1 MEASTAPRGLI
12 VELVTPFERGGGI
25 DERGL
30 VKLLARV
37 SSSVQGVFL
46 AGPGAGQ
53 GTALPAAL
61 RADLLKQ
68 TILAMEKDPFPVFI
82 WITQESE
89 EKTRETL
96 LALDEAVRAHR
107 HGAGLFYVDTPL
119 YYHSNRGLPDLYKEF
134 CAVAEAPLIL
144 HNDPGLIEGLST
156 PFKRNNI
163 RTAVLKELVGFN
175 GLSGMI
181 FSGSLDRAHNYQR
194 ASRQRPDF
202 RIYDGDEARF
212 LDHPSR
218 SGVVSM
224 GANLAPSAWGRIVQ
238 SSLQT
243 PADGTEYPDR
253 LQQLWD
259 TGRALHH
266 IRDLYAETPAAII
279 KNVLADMGIIA
290 PSVEANGATRNVR
303 DRLKEWVVRLGEGG

>member
-12 VELVTPFERGGGI
+12 VELVTPFERGGEI
-25 DERGL
+25 DGRGL

-46 AGPGAGQ
+46 AGPRAGQ
-53 GTALPAAL
+53 GTALSPAL

-68 TILAMEKDPFPVFI
+68 TILAMEKDPVPVFI
-82 WITQESE
+82 WVTQESE
-89 EKTRETL
+89 DKTRETL

-134 CAVAEAPLIL
+134 CAVAEAPFIL
-144 HNDPGLIEGLST
+144 HNDPDLIEGLAT
-156 PFKRNNI
+156 PFKRTNI
-163 RTAVLKELVGFN
+163 RTAVLKELAGFN
-175 GLSGMI
+175 GISGMI

-224 GANLAPSAWGRIVQ
+224 GANLAPAAWGRIVRSSIQ
-238 SSLQT
+238 SST
-243 PADGTEYPDR
+243 NGADYPDR
-253 LQQLWD
+253 LRQIWE
-259 TGRALHH
+259 TGDSLRRMRN
-266 IRDLYAETPAAII
+266 IYAHAPSAII
-279 KNVLADMGIIA
+279 QDALADMGIID
-290 PSVEANGATRNVR
+290 PPVQPPENIEEVR
-303 DRLKEWVVRLGEGG
+303 TALRELVDQLG

>member
-1 MEASTAPRGLI
+1 MEALTAPRGLI
-12 VELVTPFERGGGI
+12 VELVTPFERGGEI
-25 DERGL
+25 DGRGL
-30 VKLLARV
+30 EKLLARV

-46 AGPGAGQ
+46 AGPRAGQ
-53 GTALPAAL
+53 GTALSSAL

-68 TILAMEKDPFPVFI
+68 TILAMEKDPVPVFI
-82 WITQESE
+82 WVTQESE
-89 EKTRETL
+89 DKTRETL

-134 CAVAEAPLIL
+134 SAVAEAPFIL
-144 HNDPGLIEGLST
+144 HNDPSLIEGLAT
-156 PFKRNNI
+156 PFKRYNI

-194 ASRQRPDF
+194 ACRQQPDF
-202 RIYDGDEARF
+202 RVYDGDEARF

-224 GANLAPSAWGRIVQ
+224 GANLAPAAWGRIVQ
-238 SSLQT
+238 SSIQSST
-243 PADGTEYPDR
+243 NGADYPDR
-253 LQQLWD
+253 LRQIWD
-259 TGRALHH
+259 MGRTLHH
-266 IRDLYAETPAAII
+266 MRDLYAETPAAII
-279 KNVLADMGIIA
+279 KDALADMGIIA
-290 PSVEANGATRNVR
+290 APVEAGGATRNVR